1 MSIERQRIPEALYR
15 NAINLNRYENGVAKK
30 IVNAYN
36 DIIVQITD
44 ELKKFDAGDL
54 TLTPAAL
61 NRQRTILLQLQESL
75 ATWAEQSALTTTA
88 ELQGLA
94 ELQTVFIQ
102 EQLRKVLPS
111 DAAKNAVRT
120 VEISPQFARSVVE
133 TDPRQIN
140 VFTLPEEFTVQT
152 GVIPKFSITAR
163 DGAVI
168 NLPNGVNVR
177 TAFRRIA
184 ESQTE
189 LFQSTVRTGLLANQT
204 TQQISK
210 QLRGKLNFEETG
222 TLNQIKAKGGLGT
235 VIPNNQI
242 DTIVRTNLLMAKYSS
257 LAKVHN
263 RHNILIVGQ
272 P

>member
-1 MSIERQRIPEALYR
+1 MS
-15 NAINLNRYENGVAKK
+15 
-30 IVNAYN
+30 
-36 DIIVQITD
+36 
-44 ELKKFDAGDL
+44 
-54 TLTPAAL
+54 
-61 NRQRTILLQLQESL
+61 
-75 ATWAEQSALTTTA
+75 
-88 ELQGLA
+88 
-94 ELQTVFIQ
+94 
-102 EQLRKVLPS
+102 
-111 DAAKNAVRT
+111 
-120 VEISPQFARSVVE
+120 RSVVE

-152 GVIPKFSITAR
+152 GVVPKFSITAR

-222 TLNQIKAKGGLGT
+222 TLNQIKAKGGIGT

-242 DTIVRTNLLMAKYSS
+242 DTIVR
-257 LAKVHN
+257 LALTK
-263 RHNILIVGQ
+263 
-272 P
+272 